1 MEEQGYVYIL
11 TNDSFRENWVKIGMS
26 SRPVEQR
33 VKELDTTAIPL
44 PFKIYATMKTA
55 KYVKAEQ
62 LVHKFIEKFT
72 QLRIRDSREF
82 FNITPETALDI
93 FRDVAE
99 ILDDAEIK
107 VYKHNDRVASTPV
120 PATPAPA
127 KEIAK
132 QLPISAKKSLSSNA
146 WYFPCNPKYYR
157 IHDVVRET
165 GYSYWHQGNHKYQIG
180 DVLYL
185 YISGGESVIRYK
197 AIVTHINV
205 TGLLPGDIDTDIYD
219 TEQDETPK
227 VWDGTCM
234 RIQYVGI
241 AKSEKL
247 TRDYLQD
254 LGHKGFMSPNHFS
267 KAIVAKIEEEF

>member
-33 VKELDTTAIPL
+33 IKELDTTAIPL

-62 LVHKFIEKFT
+62 HVHKFIDRFT
-72 QLRIRDSREF
+72 QRRIRGGREF
-82 FNITPETALDI
+82 FNITPEEALDI

-107 VYKHNDRVASTPV
+107 VYKHNDCVTSTPA
-120 PATPAPA
+120 PTTPAPA

-132 QLPISAKKSLSSNA
+132 QPASIAKKLPGSSA
-146 WYFPCNPKYYR
+146 WYFPCNPRYYR
-157 IHDVVRET
+157 IHDVVKEV
-165 GYSYWHQGNHKYQIG
+165 GYSYWHQGNHRYNIG

-197 AIVTHINV
+197 AIVTNIN
-205 TGLLPGDIDTDIYD
+205 LNEILPGEVNTDIYE
-219 TEQDETPK
+219 TEDDQTDQSRK
-227 VWDGTCM
+227 NFM

-241 AKSEKL
+241 ARSEKL
-247 TRDYLQD
+247 TREYLLS

-267 KAIVAKIEEEF
+267 SAIVAKLEEEF